1 MDPRSSATSGTQ
13 DRSPR
18 DGVAARADG
27 ESTRTESSGNGT
39 AAAYPG
45 TRRYFRAQRRAL
57 LALLAGVVILPA
69 VLLGTWAA
77 LALQGDI
84 RQAEMRVARLARVL
98 QEHARNLLES
108 DLQVNNRIRDL
119 TSGWD
124 DAALRARQHELHGRL
139 ADIAGALPQ
148 TVSLS
153 IFDARG
159 MLVASS
165 RVYPVPSLSVGERED
180 FRAVVDQGQPVFVT
194 GVHAGRLSKQ
204 PIFNI
209 SMPRLDP
216 SGAVAGMVSM
226 AMRPAYFSDFYQEVL
241 AEEGGARAALV
252 RADGALLAA
261 YPALTGE
268 TIPAALRETLQRES
282 EGPLDWISRMPG
294 LTGQDSLVARLPVNA
309 GLHAVVEIPIEVVHQ
324 QWRKRVDF
332 AVWITLLPSLL
343 LWTMV
348 WVSLRRL
355 RREEQSYLRWQHE
368 FNLRQQVEERYRQA
382 RRLEAVGH
390 LMTSV
395 AHDFRNVLSVISVN
409 TDLLIARPEIGRE
422 RALAGIR
429 KAVASGVALSG
440 QLIGMARTRSHRKEV
455 LSLAQEAESWSPLL
469 RSTLGGRIRLR
480 YEIAP
485 DCARICGDRS
495 ELELAMINL
504 AANARDAMPEG
515 GTVTIAATNVHLD
528 GSRPAGLR
536 GNYVLLRVR
545 DTGAGM
551 TPEVAARAF
560 EPLFTTKEA
569 DLGTGLGLAQVHD
582 FCREVDGAAEIHS
595 EPGKGTE
602 VALYLPA
609 WQRADQM
616 HHEPGASARGS
627 SVLLVADQAR
637 TVQGAFESLQG
648 SGHRVMLVHDEAGAL
663 AAAERFGFDLVIT
676 DARLGPT
683 LSGLTLR
690 DRLISCYPFLTVLL
704 MTDDAD
710 MMALAAVSGLPFL
723 LKPWTAHTLVRH
735 GILMPAVRNRN
746 GQSSASR
753 L

>member
-1 MDPRSSATSGTQ
+1 MGGSTDPDAEGSE
-13 DRSPR
+13 P
-18 DGVAARADG
+18 
-27 ESTRTESSGNGT
+27 
-39 AAAYPG
+39 AYPG

-57 LALLAGVVILPA
+57 QILLAGVVILPA
-69 VLLGTWAA
+69 VLLSTWAA
-77 LALQGDI
+77 LALQGDT
-84 RQAEMRVARLARVL
+84 RQAEMRAARLTRVL
-98 QEHARNLLES
+98 QEHARNLLAT
-108 DLQVNNRIRDL
+108 DLQVNNRIREL
-119 TSGWD
+119 TSGLD
-124 DAALRARQHELHGRL
+124 DEALRARQRELHVRL
-139 ADIAGALPQ
+139 ADIAGAMPQ

-153 IFDARG
+153 IFDIRG
-159 MLVASS
+159 TMVASS
-165 RVYPVPSLSVGERED
+165 RTYPVPPLSIAERED
-180 FRAVVDQGQPVFVT
+180 FRAVVNAPLDPRQPAHVT
-194 GVHAGRLSKQ
+194 AVHTARLSQQ

-216 SGAVAGMVSM
+216 AGKVSGMVSV
-226 AMRPAYFSDFYQEVL
+226 AMRPAYFADFYEEVL
-241 AEEGGARAALV
+241 AEERGARAALV
-252 RADGALLAA
+252 RRDGAVLAA
-261 YPALTGE
+261 YPRLDRA
-268 TIPAALRETLQRES
+268 TIDSPLRDALQRES
-282 EGPLDWISRMPG
+282 AGPLDWVSRMAG
-294 LTGQDSLVARLPVNA
+294 MTGQDSLVARLPVNA
-309 GLHAVVEIPIEVVHQ
+309 GLHAVVEIPMHVVYL
-324 QWRKRVDF
+324 QWRNRVVT
-332 AVWITLLPSLL
+332 ALWITLLPSLL

-355 RREEQSYLRWQHE
+355 RREEQSHLRWQHE
-368 FNLRQQVEERYRQA
+368 MTLRQQVEERYRQA

-409 TDLLIARPEIGRE
+409 TDLLIARPDAGRE

-440 QLIGMARTRSHRKEV
+440 QLIGMARKRAHRKEV
-455 LSLAQEAESWSPLL
+455 LSLAQEAEGWSPLL

-480 YEIAP
+480 YDIAA
-485 DCARICGDRS
+485 DCARVCADRS

-515 GTVTIAATNVHLD
+515 GTVTISASNVHLD
-528 GSRPAGLR
+528 GGRPTGLR
-536 GNYVLLRVR
+536 GNFVSVRVR
-545 DTGAGM
+545 DTGTGM
-551 TPEVAARAF
+551 TPEVAGRAF

-582 FCREVDGAAEIHS
+582 FCREVDGAAVIAS
-595 EPGKGTE
+595 QPGKGTE
-602 VALYLPA
+602 VSLYLPA

-616 HHEPGASARGS
+616 HHEPGAHAGGS

-676 DARLGPT
+676 DARLGAA

-690 DRLISCYPFLTVLL
+690 ERLVASYPFLPVLL

-723 LKPWTAHTLVRH
+723 LKPWNAHTLVRH
-735 GILMPAVRNRN
+735 GILMPAVRSRS